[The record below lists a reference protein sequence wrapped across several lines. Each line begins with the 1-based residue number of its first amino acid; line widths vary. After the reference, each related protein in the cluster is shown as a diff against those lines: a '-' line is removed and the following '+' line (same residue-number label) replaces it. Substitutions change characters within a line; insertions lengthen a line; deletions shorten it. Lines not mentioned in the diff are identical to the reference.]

1 MELTLSVRDATVRG
15 MPLAVKEAARGVDEE
30 DDLGEHDGKKK
41 LSRKVGM
48 TIEE

>member
-1 MELTLSVRDATVRG
+1 

-48 TIEE
+48 AIEE